1 MILPTIPKLNSK
13 RDKMS
18 ESIDQMKSLNSEAKL
33 SDESLKMKKNSG
45 SGGSGSGSMSNSKS
59 NSNSK
64 SGPNSF

>member
-1 MILPTIPKLNSK
+1 
-13 RDKMS
+13 MS